1 MENSCHRYKIEQ
13 MRPEDAAEAAAIEAR
28 IFSMPWS
35 ENGFRMSI
43 VSSDTL
49 YLCVRDGENMIAY
62 CGLLQSF
69 DEADITN
76 VAVREE
82 YRSQGV
88 GRAMLEALM
97 EGGKERGIS
106 RFTLEVRVG
115 NKTALHLYESLGFVS
130 AGIRKNFYD
139 LPKED
144 AVIMWKE

>member
-35 ENGFRMSI
+35 ENGFRTSI

-76 VAVREE
+76 IGRILDFLEDDDDVQEVYHNWEE
-82 YRSQGV
+82 
-88 GRAMLEALM
+88 
-97 EGGKERGIS
+97 
-106 RFTLEVRVG
+106 
-115 NKTALHLYESLGFVS
+115 
-130 AGIRKNFYD
+130 
-139 LPKED
+139 
-144 AVIMWKE
+144 